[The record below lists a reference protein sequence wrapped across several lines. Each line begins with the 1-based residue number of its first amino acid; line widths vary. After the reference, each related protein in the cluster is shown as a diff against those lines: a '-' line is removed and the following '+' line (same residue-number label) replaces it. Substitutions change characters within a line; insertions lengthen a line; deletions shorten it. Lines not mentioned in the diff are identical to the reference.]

1 MHKSAAVVT
10 RAPALGGEATAASE
24 SLACPGSKQQRERLR
39 SMAAECIAS
48 WKAKGMPAAARTAAG
63 LREQADALVRR
74 AGGESDVVG
83 WTMVALVSEY
93 WRDRLTSLPPGRRLL
108 LLPDCPTVAGRG
120 GDGGVPHV
128 CGPTC
133 GIATI
138 WAAARDHGW
147 VVEATSQ
154 AVAAIGSLLTGQYD
168 GVLGVARLGDL
179 QKAFSMLPAF
189 ALPIAAVPYQP
200 SPAASTLS
208 CEAALAAAAIDVDM
222 VLGLLGVAGRDAGPA
237 GDYLPLL
244 REAAGMFEPEA
255 IGGLAEELGLPG
267 MLGGAV
273 GATAGAWPPLDAAAG
288 MAGEFMARGGKF
300 LRPFVTL
307 AAFDAVIADLAASD
321 LVTAGNPAPAAG
333 PTVNPA
339 VARRSA
345 KAAAVAIEI
354 FHKASLV
361 HDDIE
366 DDDAVRYGR
375 QTLHVDV
382 GVPSAINAGDY
393 LLGAGYRIMAAL
405 PGLDAGTIRDA
416 VAILAD
422 AHVRL
427 ARGQGAELWWRDS
440 PSEGVLGT
448 ATKPLT
454 PDEALTIYGLKTSP
468 AFEAAVAL
476 GVRLAGLVP
485 EQVAS
490 IGRYSLHV
498 GTGFQ
503 ILNDLKDWAGDLEN
517 DRRAAGDLIGG
528 RPTLL
533 WALAVEGLPP
543 VDAERLREVARE
555 SRRRD
560 ADESVVAAAVAE
572 ARMLYDR
579 AGVIEKATRIAG
591 IQRQRAEEAIGSC
604 RLRNL
609 REVLEFLLDLAVP
622 KAGAGGR

>member
-1 MHKSAAVVT
+1 
-10 RAPALGGEATAASE
+10 
-24 SLACPGSKQQRERLR
+24 
-39 SMAAECIAS
+39 MAAECIAS

-133 GIATI
+133 GITTI
-138 WAAARDHGW
+138 WAAARDQGW

-200 SPAASTLS
+200 SLAAATLS

-222 VLGLLGVAGRDAGPA
+222 VLGLLGVAGGDTGPA

-255 IGGLAEELGLPG
+255 IGGLSEELGMPG

-273 GATAGAWPPLDAAAG
+273 GATAGAWPPLEAAAG

-307 AAFDAVIADLAASD
+307 AAFDAVTAD
-321 LVTAGNPAPAAG
+321 LVTAGNHAPAAG
-333 PTVNPA
+333 RTVNPA

-375 QTLHVDV
+375 RTLHVDV

-440 PSEGVLGT
+440 PSEGVLGA

-485 EQVAS
+485 EQVAP
-490 IGRYSLHV
+490 IGRYALHV

-543 VDAERLREVARE
+543 VDAERLRVVARG

-579 AGVIEKATRIAG
+579 AGVIEKAAERLVSAG
-591 IQRQRAEEAIGSC
+591 RRASPLIGSP
-604 RLRNL
+604 RAAASSAAISL
-609 REVLEFLLDLAVP
+609 
-622 KAGAGGR
+622 GRVRALSAPRAWPATSCT